1 MLNKSFRKWLL
12 LSVKN
17 RYYYDTFLIAESYPI
32 PLYISTPPSFFR
44 KRLTDLAKNESSN
57 GVGITTVFS
66 SKHSIVIF
74 VIAVI
79 LIIGLLFIF
88 KTYKELSGETITVE
102 TEDDVFKAKQTI
114 RENIEGL
121 KEDVGALRYFLN
133 S

>member
-1 MLNKSFRKWLL
+1 
-12 LSVKN
+12 
-17 RYYYDTFLIAESYPI
+17 
-32 PLYISTPPSFFR
+32 
-44 KRLTDLAKNESSN
+44 LTDLAKNESSD

-66 SKHSIVIF
+66 SKHSVVIF
-74 VIAVI
+74 VIAIV

-88 KTYKELSGETITVE
+88 KTYQELRGETITVE

-121 KEDVGALRYFLN
+121 KEDVGALYYFLN